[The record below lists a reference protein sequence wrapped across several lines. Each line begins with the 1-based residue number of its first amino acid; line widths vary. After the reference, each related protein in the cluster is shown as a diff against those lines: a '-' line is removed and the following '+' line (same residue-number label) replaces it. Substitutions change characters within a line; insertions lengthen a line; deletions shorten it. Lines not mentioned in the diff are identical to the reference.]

1 VVIQRSTTSST
12 PRAILC
18 AILRKSLT
26 ACLSTHRIAKLVDG
40 EQGWTHLAA
49 AVLALVTG
57 WINTYPMMY
66 KHMIMRTTSGNLRA
80 NMMIYKQS
88 GVDASKSG
96 YVLLETQGPVGS
108 YNRANRSLTHF
119 VENSIPVAL
128 LIALSGA
135 VFPFPTFV
143 CTVVFAVGRVLHQ
156 TAYAA
161 IGYGPHGLGFAMS
174 DTAKG
179 IMMSFCLIAA
189 DKSLGLGM
197 FEYGFAMAAK
207 ADAKASAAMGA
218 DHPWVLDAANGYV
231 DAGVAYAAT
240 SFDAAKAYYA
250 AAA

>member
-1 VVIQRSTTSST
+1 
-12 PRAILC
+12 
-18 AILRKSLT
+18 
-26 ACLSTHRIAKLVDG
+26 
-40 EQGWTHLAA
+40 
-49 AVLALVTG
+49 
-57 WINTYPMMY
+57 M
-66 KHMIMRTTSGNLRA
+66 
-80 NMMIYKQS
+80 
-88 GVDASKSG
+88 
-96 YVLLETQGPVGS
+96 GS

-218 DHPWVLDAANGYV
+218 DHPWVLDAANGRV
-231 DAGVAYAAT
+231 KLRPRGRASTAPAGRRT
-240 SFDAAKAYYA
+240 TG
-250 AAA
+250 

>member
-1 VVIQRSTTSST
+1 MLAFMSESCCACTRFSWPTAVAITRPRDSSSSSIAF
-12 PRAILC
+12 RA
-18 AILRKSLT
+18 
-26 ACLSTHRIAKLVDG
+26 
-40 EQGWTHLAA
+40 
-49 AVLALVTG
+49 
-57 WINTYPMMY
+57 
-66 KHMIMRTTSGNLRA
+66 
-80 NMMIYKQS
+80 
-88 GVDASKSG
+88 
-96 YVLLETQGPVGS
+96 
-108 YNRANRSLTHF
+108 RANRSLTHF

-240 SFDAAKAYYA
+240 SFETLRPLTAAYSSGMSFACGSVSRSR
-250 AAA
+250 

>member
-1 VVIQRSTTSST
+1 M
-12 PRAILC
+12 
-18 AILRKSLT
+18 
-26 ACLSTHRIAKLVDG
+26 
-40 EQGWTHLAA
+40 
-49 AVLALVTG
+49 LALVTG

-231 DAGVAYAAT
+231 DAGVAYAVT

>member
-1 VVIQRSTTSST
+1 MVIQRSTTSST

-119 VENSIPVAL
+119 VENSIPMAL
-128 LIALSGA
+128 LIVLCGD

-143 CTVVFAVGRVLHQ
+143 LTVLFAIGRMLHQ
-156 TAYAA
+156 SAYAA
-161 IGYGPHGLGFAMS
+161 IGYGAHGLGFAIS
-174 DTAKG
+174 DCSKMAAT
-179 IMMSFCLIAA
+179 MLCVFAA
-189 DKSLGLGM
+189 DKSLGLGWHDAAL
-197 FEYGFAMAAK
+197 EMAK
-207 ADAKASAAMGA
+207 TADAKYAG
-218 DHPWVLDAANGYV
+218 
-231 DAGVAYAAT
+231 GVALDKAAGWV
-240 SFDAAKAYYA
+240 DVA
-250 AAA
+250 AAWTATALGGALKQEL